1 MPCIRSTYQTKR
13 KTYTLIFSCQP
24 HWHATKS
31 VYYPP
36 TFSGAFITSQ
46 TLDLPSSQSANKLET
61 LLQNSSS
68 SIGTRPGKRPACTID
83 HRSLYSAAPP
93 GLLLVLDGNNFVT
106 FLSDRQTFSLC
117 LH

>member
-24 HWHATKS
+24 RWHATKS

-61 LLQNSSS
+61 LCKTVQVQSPL
-68 SIGTRPGKRPACTID
+68 GRGLGR
-83 HRSLYSAAPP
+83 
-93 GLLLVLDGNNFVT
+93 GLLVRSIIVLSTAQRPPDSFW
-106 FLSDRQTFSLC
+106 SLMGTT
-117 LH
+117 L